1 MLAALCALIEARDP
15 YTRGHS
21 TRTAALGVAL
31 AERLGWGGALVGAVR
46 LGGLLHDIG
55 KVTVSEHVLR
65 KPGPLEPVERN
76 AIRRHPVTGA
86 HLVRLTPE
94 TRAALPAVLFHH
106 ERWDGRGDPLGR
118 TGVEIPAEARVLAV
132 ADAFDAM
139 TSTRPYR
146 RALSVTEALNELV
159 ANAGTQFDPRF
170 ALTFVEMWDD
180 AGATAAAAS

>member
-65 KPGPLEPVERN
+65 KPGPLEPVELD

-94 TRAALPAVLFHH
+94 TRAALPACSSTMSAGTGAAIRSAAPASRSRRRRVCS
-106 ERWDGRGDPLGR
+106 PLPTR
-118 TGVEIPAEARVLAV
+118 
-132 ADAFDAM
+132 
-139 TSTRPYR
+139 STR
-146 RALSVTEALNELV
+146 
-159 ANAGTQFDPRF
+159 
-170 ALTFVEMWDD
+170 
-180 AGATAAAAS
+180 